1 MKKLLIIILPVLLS
15 GCSAFNQLVERMQTD
30 TLEYQCDEKPLT
42 VKLNNPRGRSVLF
55 TIINYCISNRAFQP
69 LARVTL
75 TESMFSGRKAM
86 KRLSIN
92 ATASS

>member
-1 MKKLLIIILPVLLS
+1 MKKLLLICLPVLLT

-42 VKLNNPRGRSVLF
+42 VKLNNPRRKSVLF

-69 LARVTL
+69 LVHVTL
-75 TESMFSGRKAM
+75 TESCFLVER
-86 KRLSIN
+86 R
-92 ATASS
+92 

>member
-42 VKLNNPRGRSVLF
+42 VKLNNPRRRSVLF